1 VRRLAGLMAALLLA
15 GRVSAE
21 VAERIVAKVNRDII
35 TRTEWDEA
43 TAAQLA
49 QSGTVTGTAE
59 RGKITEQVLERMI
72 SSRLIIQEA
81 LAGGLKVGDTEVEPQ
96 VDQEIEATRA
106 QFPSQREFEAR
117 LKAEGVSLENLRDR
131 ITRRVKDQFLYFRMI
146 SKKQRELDQTAEVTE
161 DEVKAY
167 HEANKDR
174 WQTPPMVRARHIQ
187 FSVDPAATGD
197 ARKDALAEAR
207 RKLVAA
213 QAALKRG
220 EKFEDVAIMLSD
232 DTVTRAT
239 GGDLGTFER
248 GTWHESIEDSAF
260 SLKPG
265 QVSKP
270 VESPVGLHLVKTEQ
284 YIKPHP
290 KALDEKY
297 RPPSQSPAPGAPPSA
312 PPEMLLKDYVKAI
325 LRNEKIA
332 KGLQAWADGLKAR
345 AMIIR
350 YPEDSRKP

>member
-1 VRRLAGLMAALLLA
+1 MRRVVLAAVVLSLAGTAA
-15 GRVSAE
+15 AE

-35 TRTEWDEA
+35 TKTEWDET

-49 QSGTVTGTAE
+49 QSGTLTGAAE
-59 RGKITEQVLERMI
+59 RGKLAEQVLERMI
-72 SSRLIIQEA
+72 SSRLVIQA
-81 LAGGLKVGDTEVEPQ
+81 AGVEGLKVGDTEVEPQ

-106 QFPSQREFEAR
+106 QFPSQREFAER

-146 SKKQRELDQTAEVTE
+146 SKKQRELDQAVEVTE
-161 DEVKAY
+161 DDVKAY

-174 WQTPPMVRARHIQ
+174 WQTPSMVKARHIQ
-187 FSVDPAATGD
+187 FSVDQAATGD
-197 ARKDALAEAR
+197 TRQAALGEAR
-207 RKLVAA
+207 RKLAAA

-220 EKFEDVAIMLSD
+220 DRFEDVAVMLSD
-232 DTVTRAT
+232 DILTRMN

-248 GTWHESIEDSAF
+248 GTWHESIENTAF

-265 QVSKP
+265 QVSKL

-284 YIKPHP
+284 FVKPHP
-290 KALDEKY
+290 KALDEKFK
-297 RPPSQSPAPGAPPSA
+297 PPAPPPAPGAPVYE
-312 PPEMLLKDYVKAI
+312 PPEMLLKDYIKGL

-345 AMIIR
+345 ALIQR
-350 YPEDSRKP
+350 FPEEPRKQ